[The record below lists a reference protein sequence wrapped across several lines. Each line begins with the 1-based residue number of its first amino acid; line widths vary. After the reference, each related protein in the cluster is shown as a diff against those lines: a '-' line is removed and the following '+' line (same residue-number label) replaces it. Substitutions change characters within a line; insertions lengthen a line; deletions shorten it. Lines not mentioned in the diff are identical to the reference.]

1 MPVYNSPPV
10 PGSQPASLV
19 LRLQG
24 SVLPVEISIPQTL
37 QRRLTQQ
44 GQSFPA
50 PQSGLALIDTGA
62 SLSAV
67 DDEVILTLGIAPVG
81 QTQIHTAGGIVARPL
96 YPARFSFPGTD
107 LPPLTFRRVAGSA
120 LQSQGVVALLGRD
133 MLANV
138 ILIYNGPAGTFS
150 LAV

>member
-1 MPVYNSPPV
+1 MPVYNSPTA
-10 PGSQPASLV
+10 PGPQPPALV
-19 LRLQG
+19 LRLRG
-24 SVLPVEISIPQTL
+24 PILAVEISIPAAL
-37 QRRLTQQ
+37 LRRLTQQ
-44 GQSFPA
+44 GQPPPA

-67 DDEVILTLGIAPVG
+67 DDEVVRTLGIAPVG

-96 YPARFSFPGTD
+96 YPMRFSFPGTA
-107 LPPLTFRRVAGSA
+107 LPPITFRRVAGGA

-133 MLANV
+133 MLANF
-138 ILIYNGPAGTFS
+138 ILVYNGPAGTFS

>member
-1 MPVYNSPPV
+1 MPVYNSPSASDIQPV
-10 PGSQPASLV
+10 SLA
-19 LRLQG
+19 LRLRG
-24 SVLPVEISIPQTL
+24 AVIPVEISIPQTL

-44 GQSFPA
+44 GQSPPA
-50 PQSGLALIDTGA
+50 PQNGLALIDTGA

-67 DDEVILTLGIAPVG
+67 DDEAIRTLGMAPVG

-107 LPPLTFRRVAGSA
+107 LPPLTFRRVASSA
-120 LQSQGVVALLGRD
+120 LQSQGVIALLGRD
-133 MLANV
+133 MLANF

-150 LAV
+150 LSV